1 MYVVQDAEDNA
12 VRDGLIQAA
21 ADAQQARDDA
31 ERAARE
37 AARARLMAEVDAIR
51 QQQIADKVGVGVNSR
66 GRVLSLWALQ
76 SRVQAGC
83 ISSSLNST

>member
-1 MYVVQDAEDNA
+1 MLLFLSAHPSQDAEDNA
-12 VRDGLIQAA
+12 ARDSLIQAA

-51 QQQIADKVGVGVNSR
+51 QQQIAGKVGKATVR
-66 GRVLSLWALQ
+66 AAYHARMLI
-76 SRVQAGC
+76 RR
-83 ISSSLNST
+83 

>member
-1 MYVVQDAEDNA
+1 VQDAEDNA

-21 ADAQQARDDA
+21 ADAQQARDEA

-51 QQQIADKVGVGVNSR
+51 QQQIADKVGTT
-66 GRVLSLWALQ
+66 
-76 SRVQAGC
+76 AGPEVRRQHH
-83 ISSSLNST
+83 N